1 MDRYYKLQSPDKE
14 DFEDCRIA
22 SSRLRDLYLDLEKRH
37 LKLLDDYD
45 YLQRKLET
53 IKSLFSEVQSIVR
66 KDNG

>member
-1 MDRYYKLQSPDKE
+1 MDRYDGLYSPDKE
-14 DFEDCRIA
+14 DFDDNNIA
-22 SSRLRDLYLDLEKRH
+22 TGRLRTLFLDLEKRH

-66 KDNG
+66 QDG